1 MVLVCHVNSQI
12 TWSKRHVTFWVE
24 NLKVS
29 HHPPSSVAMET
40 LVREN
45 WGLFFRLDLPRLLHQ
60 NVIWLYGQEPITVS
74 FYPDKFGGQRHSSI
88 KFLVCQVIWKDCM
101 VKGSSDFMGLESLI
115 VSHYSARFGGHKHC
129 GKGDEM
135 LSVVEEED
143 PICPCF
149 NLPLIF
155 LSKELQWLQFN
166 MWSLSHVDRV
176 LLTCLHV
183 LGDTSWCSGTRTF
196 ICLLVFLQ

>member
-1 MVLVCHVNSQI
+1 MIKATCDFLGREPQGKSPSSQFSGHGDFGQRELMI
-12 TWSKRHVTFWVE
+12 VFSTWSSKT
-24 NLKVS
+24 
-29 HHPPSSVAMET
+29 P
-40 LVREN
+40 
-45 WGLFFRLDLPRLLHQ
+45 HQ

-74 FYPDKFGGQRHSSI
+74 FYPDKFGGQRHSTI

-115 VSHYSARFGGHKHC
+115 VSHHSARFGGHKHC